1 MATVAD
7 YLDWRGDIPFSVD
20 PFNEVDNVLLSLFAY
35 VDLEGVVEDGESV
48 SIKEACRRY
57 FTLHTREETASRD
70 SYVRLVPFLMEKA
83 AGTRRYAE
91 TALHHYVNIIDA
103 DVDEQM
109 SAMTFDLE
117 DGTGYVS
124 YRGTDGSFVGWREDF
139 NLAWMRQTSGQK
151 HAADYLNRIGEL
163 SDRPLRVG
171 GHSEGGNFAV
181 YASAFCDASVRER
194 ILEADTN
201 DGPGFIQEVAESKE
215 MEEICP
221 KIRSLVPDESLFGLM
236 MYGIYGHEVIKSS
249 ARRVFQHD
257 AQTWQV
263 VGNRFERAE
272 KGLTE
277 ASILL
282 DKTLTG
288 WVANVEPKQRKK
300 FVDFIFDVLDT
311 SGADTLAELHQNRI
325 RNFAELIRA
334 AHGMDKERRNQF
346 SEVLSVLAKNG
357 KSVLASE
364 LKKTI
369 DEVVKG
375 K

>member
-1 MATVAD
+1 MATVTD

-35 VDLEGVVEDGESV
+35 VDLEGVQEGEECLSLE
-48 SIKEACRRY
+48 EACRRY

-70 SYVRLVPFLMEKA
+70 SYVRMVPFLMEKA
-83 AGTRRYAE
+83 SGTRRYAK
-91 TALHHYVNIIDA
+91 TMLHHYVNIVDA
-103 DVDEQM
+103 NVDEQM

-117 DGTGYVS
+117 DGTSFVAF
-124 YRGTDGSFVGWREDF
+124 RGTDGTFVGWKEDF
-139 NLAWMRQTSGQK
+139 NRAWQRQTKGQK
-151 HAADYLNRIGEL
+151 HAADYLNRVGERN
-163 SDRPLRVG
+163 DNPLRVG
-171 GHSEGGNFAV
+171 GHSKGGNFAV

-194 ILEADTN
+194 ILEVNTN

-215 MEEICP
+215 MEAICP

-236 MYGIYGHEVIKSS
+236 MYGIYEHEVIKSS
-249 ARRVFQHD
+249 ARRIFQHD

-263 VGNRFERAE
+263 AGNHFERAE

-277 ASILL
+277 RSILL

-288 WVANVEPKQRKK
+288 WVADVEPKQRKK

-311 SGADTLAELHQNRI
+311 SEADTIAEFHQKRI
-325 RNFAELIRA
+325 RTFAELIRA
-334 AHGMDKERRNQF
+334 AHGMDQERRNQF

-369 DEVVKG
+369 DEITKG